1 MGSDG
6 KKLAR
11 GGSKACDVCK
21 KNYNVNYV
29 FHKINFSLVRN
40 AGKNGLVPYPNEEE
54 AKWQASK
61 RINNVIVCDRCFFD
75 ILEHCFT

>member
-1 MGSDG
+1 M
-6 KKLAR
+6 KLAR

-54 AKWQASK
+54 AKRRASH
-61 RINNVIVCDRCFFD
+61 RFNNHIVCDECFFD
-75 ILEHCFT
+75 ILEHYFT

>member
-11 GGSKACDVCK
+11 SGSKACDVCRK
-21 KNYNVNYV
+21 SYNVNYV

-54 AKWQASK
+54 AKRRASS
-61 RINNVIVCDRCFFD
+61 RYNNYIVCSECLFD

>member
-1 MGSDG
+1 MG
-6 KKLAR
+6 LAR
-11 GGSKACDVCK
+11 GGSKTCNVCK

-40 AGKNGLVPYPNEEE
+40 AGKNGLVPYPNEAE

-61 RINNVIVCDRCFFD
+61 HINNVIVCDECFFD